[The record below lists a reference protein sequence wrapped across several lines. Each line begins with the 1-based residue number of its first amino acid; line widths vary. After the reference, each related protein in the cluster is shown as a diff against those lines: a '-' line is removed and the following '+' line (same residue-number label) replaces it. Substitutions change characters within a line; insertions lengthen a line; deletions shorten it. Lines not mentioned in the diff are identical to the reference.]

1 MKKFIV
7 SILAVLYLGLSTG
20 ATVHMHYCMG
30 KLVGSSLWHN
40 EKSDLCSKCG
50 MKKSISKNKCCKDEH
65 KVVKVIQDQKIADDV
80 YHSVQ
85 IESTEFVLNH
95 FIIPETFVSSIIE
108 ENPYSNAPPLNY
120 EVPIYIR
127 NCVFRI

>member
-20 ATVHMHYCMG
+20 ATVHMHFCMG
-30 KLVGSSLWHN
+30 KFIGSSLWHN

-50 MKKSISKNKCCKDEH
+50 MTKINSKNKCCKDEH
-65 KVVKVIQDQKIADDV
+65 KVIKVEQDQKSADAAYQQLQPNLLCIDLNP
-80 YHSVQ
+80 
-85 IESTEFVLNH
+85 FVL
-95 FIIPETFVSSIIE
+95 PEKYVSSIIE
-108 ENPYSNAPPLNY
+108 RGVYCNAPPLTY
-120 EVPIYIR
+120 QVPIYIR